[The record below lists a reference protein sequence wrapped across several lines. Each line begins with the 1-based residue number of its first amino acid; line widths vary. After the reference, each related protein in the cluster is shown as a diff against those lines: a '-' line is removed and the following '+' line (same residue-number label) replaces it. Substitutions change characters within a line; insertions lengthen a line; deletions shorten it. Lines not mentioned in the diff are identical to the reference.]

1 MFQLEARAEASG
13 FWRYASPVVALAITL
28 ALSALLFVALGKDPV
43 RGLQIFLLE
52 PWNGTR
58 AITELVMLTVAR

>member
-1 MFQLEARAEASG
+1 MLKLEARGDASV

-43 RGLQIFLLE
+43 RGLQIFLIE
-52 PWNGTR
+52 PFNGPR
-58 AITELVMLTVAR
+58 ALTDRKSVV